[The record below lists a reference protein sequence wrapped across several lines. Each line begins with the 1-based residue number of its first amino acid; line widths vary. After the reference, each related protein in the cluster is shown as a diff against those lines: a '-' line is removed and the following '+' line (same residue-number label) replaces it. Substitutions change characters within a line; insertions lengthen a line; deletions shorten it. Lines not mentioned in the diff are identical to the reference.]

1 MLLSR
6 GLLAIGAVLAVAW
19 APAASADNFNLGP
32 DACQN
37 CHKGEYEVWSKTKH
51 ATSFNDFHR
60 LPKVRDII
68 KVTGERSPKQSK
80 VCTECH
86 YTTAQ
91 KDASAKPDQVAGPSC
106 ESCHGP
112 ASAFIK
118 IHNDYG
124 GPGVKKEDE
133 KPDHKAKRLADAK
146 AAGMH
151 RPEGEGK
158 FDVVE
163 QCYFCHGL
171 GRKELDGKILS
182 GMIDAGHPTNDEF
195 EFVRYSQGQVRHNF
209 WPPKITENQQMT
221 PQQLAEW
228 FAIGQAA
235 ALVESAQGANKTD
248 NAKYKAADAARISK
262 AKDVLSKI
270 PEAKTLLGA
279 PTPENGRAFAA
290 AISGKDLTKVIGPM
304 LPDPKTYK

>member
-1 MLLSR
+1 VPEA
-6 GLLAIGAVLAVAW
+6 GGK
-19 APAASADNFNLGP
+19 
-32 DACQN
+32 
-37 CHKGEYEVWSKTKH
+37 CHRPEWEGGKKPNQGG
-51 ATSFNDFHR
+51 SFNECHR
-60 LPKVRDII
+60 GAKPRDGL
-68 KVTGERSPKQSK
+68 KVTNERSPKTSQ
-80 VCTECH
+80 VCVPCH

-270 PEAKTLLGA
+270 PEA
-279 PTPENGRAFAA
+279 
-290 AISGKDLTKVIGPM
+290 
-304 LPDPKTYK
+304 